1 MQENKTYKVGM
12 INLTYGNVN
21 YLNTGDWY
29 TQSEAEVRAKEL
41 NETHL
46 TECQALGYHKFVA
59 YNMQAEFKENYIWNN
74 FLG

>member
-1 MQENKTYKVGM
+1 
-12 INLTYGNVN
+12 
-21 YLNTGDWY
+21 
-29 TQSEAEVRAKEL
+29 L

-46 TECQALGYHKFVA
+46 LECQALGYHKFVA

>member
-12 INLTYGNVN
+12 VSMTYGNVK
-21 YLNTGDWY
+21 YIDTGNWY
-29 TQSEAEVRAKEL
+29 TQAEAEVRAKEL

-46 TECQALGYHKFVA
+46 KECQALGYHNFVA

-74 FLG
+74 YLG